1 MGAYSGVR
9 PDKYNMK
16 RIRLLVL
23 VMLFPAS
30 GYAYQGEL
38 QPPDADVYLEL
49 QGVRS
54 DYGSFGGGWEDGLR
68 IRVGLQFNE
77 ARLGRWVW
85 RLEGGLNQFGEARVT
100 NQTVDT
106 ATPGDA
112 FFVPGRTTT
121 VTTNSERSVRV
132 NGFEFGARLYDS
144 ELFYVRGGA
153 FLYNLKT
160 KYEEDLVITN
170 DAGDPPQFFSPTPES
185 DTTSSLGPYLG
196 AGIEFPL
203 AGETR
208 LQLEYNWYRIEDEEL
223 DNLALGL
230 QFNF

>member
-16 RIRLLVL
+16 RIRLSLAL
-23 VMLFPAS
+23 LLLPTLGF
-30 GYAYQGEL
+30 GYQAEL
-38 QPPDADVYLEL
+38 QPPDADVYLEV

-54 DYGSFGGGWEDGLR
+54 DYGKLDGSWENGLR
-68 IRVGLQFNE
+68 VRVGLQFNE

-85 RLEGGLNQFGEARVT
+85 RLEGGLNQFGESRLGT
-100 NQTVDT
+100 RTVHT
-106 ATPGDA
+106 ATPGDL
-112 FFVPGRTTT
+112 FFVPGQTTT
-121 VTTNSERSVRV
+121 VTTDSEASVRL

-170 DAGDPPQFFSPTPES
+170 DAGDPTQFFSPTPES
-185 DTTSSLGPYLG
+185 ESTSAVGPYLG

-203 AGETR
+203 VRRAK
-208 LQLEYNWYRIEDEEL
+208 LQLEYNWYRIEDDDL

-230 QFNF
+230 QFSF